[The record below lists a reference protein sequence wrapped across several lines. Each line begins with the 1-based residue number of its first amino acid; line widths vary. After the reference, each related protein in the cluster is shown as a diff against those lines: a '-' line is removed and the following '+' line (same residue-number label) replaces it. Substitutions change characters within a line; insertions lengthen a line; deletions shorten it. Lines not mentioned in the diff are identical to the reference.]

1 MQQPQYGYR
10 FVAFM
15 FGLCFMLLAA
25 APQAT
30 ASNVDIFYAG
40 GQSNAVYDPW
50 ATNILSVLAGS
61 GYYQNLQLV
70 HARHPGETI
79 ANWVLEAS
87 DGSYS
92 KQINYLNDFY
102 NPSGTGLLQQTIAQV
117 IQNGD
122 TPVFRGFFWFQGES
136 DTDYAGEVSAY
147 RGRYLGMLDM
157 LQQDLGLSA
166 PIDFCMSIIDYG
178 INNNLTEAHKVL
190 VNQLRDVQTQIGLD
204 FNYGV
209 AVDSRPYIRRDT
221 WHLETDQY
229 GPYAQLMANTF
240 ITNNNPFPPPS
251 SQYYDSFAVNNAG
264 GNTSRDP
271 GDPLA
276 GTYTEEGGGLWLGT
290 GDYLLGQNGSGTDGY
305 VYSTNLTSLSTYA
318 SLPLNMNTG
327 EVATIEARIKSF
339 NSNGIDNWIAIG
351 FLDSAGSC
359 YAAGDTWLLMRQD
372 TTRSDEIAVFG
383 ALGGTGADNT
393 MIKSAIP
400 GSPDADGYN
409 HVQLTYNSAADT
421 VSLVVNGINVL
432 TNVAYLGT
440 PNISNVGFQFF
451 RTTLEG
457 ALDDFRLTVIHAG
470 DANGDGLVNLADLQ
484 ILGDNWQSASASWSQ
499 ADFSGDGNVNLAD
512 LQIIGDN
519 WGYGAATDFSFD
531 QALASLGISI
541 PEPSCLALAGL
552 GCVLMLRRR
561 GH

>member
-1 MQQPQYGYR
+1 MQHHQYLYR
-10 FVAFM
+10 LGASM
-15 FGLCFMLLAA
+15 IGMCLMMLAGASCAMAA
-25 APQAT
+25 
-30 ASNVDIFYAG
+30 NVDIIFAG

-50 ATNILSVLAGS
+50 ATNILSVMSGS
-61 GYYQNLQLV
+61 GYYENLQMV

-79 ANWVLEAS
+79 ANWVLEAGG
-87 DGSYS
+87 GSYS
-92 KQINYLNDFY
+92 KQANYLNDFF

-166 PIDFCMSIIDYG
+166 PIDFSMAIIDYG
-178 INNNLTEAHKVL
+178 VNNNLSEAQKVL

-251 SQYYDSFAVNNAG
+251 SHYFDSFAVNNAG
-264 GNTSRDP
+264 GDTSRDP

-276 GTYTEEGGGLWLGT
+276 GTHTEEGGGLWIGT
-290 GDYLLGQNGSGTDGY
+290 SDYRLGQNGSGTDGY
-305 VYSTNLTSLSTYA
+305 VYSTNETSLSTYA
-318 SLPLNMNTG
+318 SLPLTMNTG
-327 EVATIEARIKSF
+327 EVATIEARIKSY

-351 FLDSAGSC
+351 FLDGAGSC
-359 YAAGDTWLLMRQD
+359 YAAGDTWMLMRQD

-409 HVQLTYNSAADT
+409 LVQLTYNSAADT
-421 VSLVVNGINVL
+421 ISLVVNGVNVL
-432 TNVAYLGT
+432 TEVAYLGT

-451 RTTLEG
+451 RTTVEG
-457 ALDDFRLTVIHAG
+457 ALDDFKLTVIHAG
-470 DANGDGLVNLADLQ
+470 DANGDGMVNLADLQ
-484 ILGDNWQSASASWSQ
+484 ILGDNWQSTSASWSQ
-499 ADFSGDGNVNLAD
+499 ADFSGDGSVNLAD

-519 WGYGAATDFSFD
+519 WGFGAASDIRFD
-531 QALASLGISI
+531 EA
-541 PEPSCLALAGL
+541 LALAGVAIPEPAGLTLL
-552 GCVLMLRRR
+552 GVGGLLLLRRR
-561 GH
+561 TF